1 VGSEVSTFNN
11 PLTSGLQAEWLATHW
26 AGAAALPEAGVM
38 QADIKKQQE

>member
-11 PLTSGLQAEWLATHW
+11 PLTSGLQAEWLASHW
-26 AGAAALPEAGVM
+26 AGAAALPGVAAM